1 MGARK
6 EGFKKRTVAG
16 KDRGYRIVGAFVKSL
31 SRINELIFSFGGK
44 FEFRKHN
51 VFCCSVNL
59 QPNVLVKQPSEARVP
74 MFKPLSLIRVLLKAT
89 LSTHINSAMYYDFYG
104 DRTF

>member
-16 KDRGYRIVGAFVKSL
+16 KDQGYRIVGAFVKSL
-31 SRINELIFSFGGK
+31 SRINELVFYFGGN

-59 QPNVLVKQPSEARVP
+59 RPNVLVKQPSEARVP
-74 MFKPLSLIRVLLKAT
+74 LCKPLSLIRVLLKAT

>member
-31 SRINELIFSFGGK
+31 SRINELIFYLGGT
-44 FEFRKHN
+44 FEFGKHN
-51 VFCCSVNL
+51 VF
-59 QPNVLVKQPSEARVP
+59 
-74 MFKPLSLIRVLLKAT
+74 
-89 LSTHINSAMYYDFYG
+89 
-104 DRTF
+104 

>member
-1 MGARK
+1 MEARK
-6 EGFKKRTVAG
+6 EGFKIRAVAG

-31 SRINELIFSFGGK
+31 SRINELIFYFGGT

-59 QPNVLVKQPSEARVP
+59 RSLLSEHLDEA
-74 MFKPLSLIRVLLKAT
+74 FKTGR
-89 LSTHINSAMYYDFYG
+89 YCW
-104 DRTF
+104 